1 MTQRNLKTGRNRE
14 TQKKWHDSSRKAVK
28 VHFALEWAPTHS
40 SISPLS
46 SPFNPFLSLSLSLS
60 PQASQEI
67 LCEEKEVV
75 CKHLGSCDTSCSLAL
90 LLRIFIPHHISSLNL
105 CPLLSSS
112 LNSVCCQWTRWRAD
126 SGSGQ
131 KIHQETTIFL
141 FFTLHRLLRPA
152 SWPNELRLWRSCS
165 SVQDIYRHQAC

>member
-1 MTQRNLKTGRNRE
+1 MTQRNVKTCRNRE

-46 SPFNPFLSLSLSLS
+46 SPFNPSPSLSLPLSLSPFLPSLS
-60 PQASQEI
+60 PQALQEI
-67 LCEEKEVV
+67 LCEEKELV

-90 LLRIFIPHHISSLNL
+90 LIRIFIPHHISSLNP

-112 LNSVCCQWTRWRAD
+112 LNSVCCQWTRWHVQTVGVGR
-126 SGSGQ
+126 
-131 KIHQETTIFL
+131 
-141 FFTLHRLLRPA
+141 
-152 SWPNELRLWRSCS
+152 RSIKKPQYFS
-165 SVQDIYRHQAC
+165 SLP